1 MNRKELAEAR
11 HRLEAFADPLLTL
24 LGRSE
29 RQRWGAMYLHG
40 LLLEGG
46 RKTAAG
52 IARRLA
58 GDEQAL
64 QQLLSQSPWESE
76 LARRDLARKVV
87 GFVSPRCGWI
97 IDDTGFPKKGRHS
110 VGVARH
116 YSGTLGKI
124 GNCQLGVSLNYATDD
139 ACFPL
144 DFSLYLP
151 KEWLDDRER
160 CRRAGVP
167 DEVVFRRKWELSLE
181 MIDRVSGWGVP
192 RGVVV
197 ADAGYG
203 TASDLRSGL
212 RQREM
217 SYVLGIDPQTGF
229 WLQEVRGASPAYQGR
244 GRPRT
249 RARDLPEPES
259 AISIAL
265 RLEPSAWS
273 EVTWRQ
279 GSKGP
284 LTSRFMAVRAQPS
297 HGHTEGRVSEP
308 PGWLL
313 VEWPDDEEAPKK
325 FWVSNLAENV
335 SLRELVYWAKL
346 RWWVE
351 QNYQQLKDQLGL
363 DHFEGR
369 TWTGWHHHVTL
380 TMMAFDFLVLET
392 IRTKKNFWVDPPQ
405 SAARDRQTGDNGLFG
420 VLPNMPPALPPG

>member
-1 MNRKELAEAR
+1 MEAR
-11 HRLEAFADPLLTL
+11 YRLEAFAEPLLTL

-29 RQRWGAMYLHG
+29 RRRWGALYLHG

-76 LARRDLARKVV
+76 PLRRDLARKMVD
-87 GFVSPRCGWI
+87 FLSPRCGWI
-97 IDDTGFPKKGRHS
+97 VDDTGFPKKGRHS
-110 VGVARH
+110 VGVARQ

-124 GNCQLGVSLNYATDD
+124 GNCQLGVSLNYATDE

-151 KEWLDDRER
+151 EEWLEDRDR

-167 DEVVFRRKWELSLE
+167 EEVAFRRKWELSLE
-181 MIDRVSGWGVP
+181 MIDRALGWGVP

-203 TASDLRSGL
+203 TTTKFRSGL
-212 RQREM
+212 RERGM

-229 WLQEVRGASPAYQGR
+229 WLREVSAMSPAYQGR

-249 RARDLPEPES
+249 RARNLPEPES
-259 AISIAL
+259 AASIAL
-265 RLEPSAWS
+265 RLEPSGWS
-273 EVTWRQ
+273 EVTWRR
-279 GSKGP
+279 GTKGP
-284 LTSRFMAVRAQPS
+284 LASRFMAIRAQPS
-297 HGHTEGRVSEP
+297 HGHTEGRVTEP
-308 PGWLL
+308 FGWLL
-313 VEWPDDEEAPKK
+313 AEWPPDKATPTKY
-325 FWVSNLAENV
+325 WVSNLAETT
-335 SLRELVYWAKL
+335 SLRDLVYWAKL

-369 TWTGWHHHVTL
+369 SWTGWQHHVTL
-380 TMMAFDFLVLET
+380 TMMAFDFLALEM
-392 IRTKKNFWVDPPQ
+392 IRAKKNFWVDLPQ
-405 SAARDRQTGDNGLFG
+405 STARDREVGDNGLSG
-420 VLPNMPPALPPG
+420 VLPNMPSAFSSDR